1 MREKFHRIT
10 NEINDLA
17 KIKFECDDIAHQHT
31 KHVALG
37 GFGVLVVYW
46 GSIYYLTFQ
55 KYGWDIM
62 EPITY
67 LTGLGT
73 AMGISPAPPSD
84 SLPWRYLKRIT
95 YSGVPVVPLPQQR
108 RFLPLRVPTD

>member
-1 MREKFHRIT
+1 MREKFHEIT
-10 NEINDLA
+10 NEINELA
-17 KIKFECDDIAHQHT
+17 IIKFECDGIAHQHT
-31 KHVALG
+31 RHVALG

-46 GSIYYLTFQ
+46 GTIYYLTFQ

-73 AMGISPAPPSD
+73 AMG
-84 SLPWRYLKRIT
+84 
-95 YSGVPVVPLPQQR
+95 
-108 RFLPLRVPTD
+108 